1 MILEVEEVFLE
12 GKVMAMVVI
21 QVKVDLDQGHL
32 DLAHT
37 QVDHVLEVGGQ
48 NRSPQDKENQD
59 QSQIKKE
66 NQVVQN
72 QIQEKEKQVVLVL
85 DRILGR
91 KIESQLVPFHQE
103 KGVSLE
109 ELQKILKAVVLV
121 LHLCGV
127 RVLRRN
133 NKNLKSKSQSLINK
147 TLKQNLLKYCKKLKK
162 NKKNHKN
169 SR

>member
-1 MILEVEEVFLE
+1 MRWS
-12 GKVMAMVVI
+12 
-21 QVKVDLDQGHL
+21 
-32 DLAHT
+32 
-37 QVDHVLEVGGQ
+37 HVLAGVFCCSGYLHVSFA
-48 NRSPQDKENQD
+48 RSLDPTEREFVPCVPLPQDKENQD
-59 QSQIKKE
+59 QSQAKKE

-85 DRILGR
+85 DRILVR
-91 KIESQLVPFHQE
+91 KIEGQLVQYHQE
-103 KGVSLE
+103 EGVSLE

-162 NKKNHKN
+162 NKCHVMKII
-169 SR
+169 S